1 MSVDKVAERKW
12 HRKTTEEK
20 LRLAVFAAMR
30 ESCASPISPTEIGLH
45 AGLTKSLIYK
55 YFGSVDVLID
65 EAIQKHLNFP
75 VPSKVVVRSAGEE
88 DLPDAIAAT
97 WANILKVLRSHPEIL
112 DVLAWSV
119 GSSSDR
125 AKRVVERY
133 RQFCVEV
140 ASELGTEAYLA
151 TTIFGLTILEICERS
166 PKHRKIVHPEIKTKK
181 IEKN

>member
-12 HRKTTEEK
+12 HRKTSEEK

-30 ESCASPISPTEIGLH
+30 ESCASPVSPTEIGLR

-65 EAIQKHLNFP
+65 EAIQRHLIFP
-75 VPSKVVVRSAGEE
+75 VPSKVVVKSAGEE
-88 DLPDAIAAT
+88 DLPAAIAAT

-119 GSSSDR
+119 GSPSDR
-125 AKRVVERY
+125 ARRVVERY

-140 ASELGTEAYLA
+140 ASELGTEVYLA
-151 TTIFGLTILEICERS
+151 TTFFGLTILEICERL
-166 PKHRKIVHPEIKTKK
+166 PKDRRNGSSGNKTK
-181 IEKN
+181 